1 MNNETLTVNLTS
13 LAPQGSDITSS
24 QNFIYNDN
32 QTVIFNLNNID
43 IGSTGIYK
51 TKFDFYNNNIKF
63 FNSTLSAS
71 SNGYIYTPPKEINYK
86 YGSDFEGMSAQGSVI
101 FYYSNGL
108 KSTISLT
115 VWKSD
120 FNVVDFN
127 FKLLEPNLCY
137 MDEVK
142 NFIPI
147 KDVSNDVYLL
157 TVGDMIPKAVP
168 LPTPSAT
175 PSVEICGP
183 PSLTP
188 TPSVTPSITP
198 TPSVTPSIT
207 PTVSVTPSVT
217 SSITVTPSVTPSIT
231 PTPSD
236 STFVEPP
243 LPTPATG
250 TNCIIQPN
258 AGGPGIFEDYLPLD
272 PDGGLVTLI
281 YTALGVVDKFELIH
295 DGVKVA
301 TSSMSTVIGSNYGP
315 FDNNN
320 PPNTSGD
327 QYIGTNKGS
336 IPNRLA
342 EYEADTGVTGQTLG
356 SYQQIMW
363 WQYGPAEYNTDTNVQ
378 LRVSGP
384 TGTAWRVSNA
394 CYLPPFPTP
403 TPTYDYVA
411 PNISDIDDPFGLSI

>member
-86 YGSDFEGMSAQGSVI
+86 YGSDFEGISAQGSVI

-137 MDEVK
+137 IDEVK

-157 TVGDMIPKAVP
+157 TVGDRVP
-168 LPTPSAT
+168 NVTP
-175 PSVEICGP
+175 
-183 PSLTP
+183 TP
-188 TPSVTPSITP
+188 TPSQ
-198 TPSVTPSIT
+198 
-207 PTVSVTPSVT
+207 
-217 SSITVTPSVTPSIT
+217 SSFIL
-231 PTPSD
+231 
-236 STFVEPP
+236 PP
-243 LPTPATG
+243 LPTPDNN
-250 TNCIIQPN
+250 TNCIIQPDSGG
-258 AGGPGIFEDYLPLD
+258 AGITETDLPLD
-272 PDGGLVTLI
+272 PDGGLVTII
-281 YTALGVVDKFELIH
+281 YTAYNVVDKFELVH
-295 DGVKVA
+295 DGIKVA
-301 TSSMSTVIGSNYGP
+301 TSSMSSNIGSNYGP
-315 FDNNN
+315 FDDND
-320 PPNTSGD
+320 PPNTSGE
-327 QYIGTNKGS
+327 QYVGQNKGS
-336 IPNRLA
+336 VPNRLA

-356 SYQQIMW
+356 SFQQIMW
-363 WQYGPAEYNTDTNVQ
+363 WQYGPAEYNTNTNVV

-394 CYLPPFPTP
+394 CYLPPNPTP
-403 TPTYDYVA
+403 SSTPAPSSTYDFVA
-411 PNISDIDDPFGLSI
+411 PNISDTDDPFNFSI